1 MLTFKLIT
9 VVVIFIIFF
18 VLSLIFRTIAE
29 VFEESENLES
39 KIFVYLE
46 RKMNKFKTFLKK
58 IRGEPSNNIV
68 LQKIIPLR
76 SIFRTYAIESV
87 I

>member
-9 VVVIFIIFF
+9 VVVIFISFY
-18 VLSLIFRTIAE
+18 VLSLIFRIIAE
-29 VFEESENLES
+29 VFEESEDLES

-58 IRGEPSNNIV
+58 IRGEASNSIV

-76 SIFRTYAIESV
+76 SIFRTYAIETV